1 MYYLFRDGMGEAL
14 SGTRE
19 ALKELTVIGTHT
31 EEKRT
36 PQEEGSDLVE
46 TVEVTDYDPKAKI
59 IEDAR
64 WVNPADLYLDEDRS
78 IAIREYE
85 PLPEEERPA
94 EAEVP
99 VDEERLALY
108 TAMAAQEARL
118 VEQSERIARLE
129 KELKKGGD
137 KK

>member
-1 MYYLFRDGMGEAL
+1 MYYLFLDGMGEAL

-19 ALKELTVIGTHT
+19 ALKELTVIGKHT

-36 PQEEGSDLVE
+36 AQEEGDDLVE
-46 TVEVTDYDPKAKI
+46 TVEVTDYDSKAKI
-59 IEDAR
+59 IEDER
-64 WVNPADLYLDEDRS
+64 WMNPADMYLDEDGN
-78 IAIREYE
+78 IAVREYK

-94 EAEVP
+94 DAEMP
-99 VDEERLALY
+99 VDEEHLALY

-118 VEQSERIARLE
+118 VDQGERIAQLE

-137 KK
+137 KQ